1 MNIVDRYLLAVRAF
15 LPRATQ
21 EDIIKELS
29 EDIRSRI
36 EDREEAV
43 GRPLTAAEQES
54 LVKELGHP
62 ALLAGRYGPRRRL
75 IGPELFPFYW
85 LVLKLALGVGVAVH
99 LAIAIAMFSGGHPGQ
114 ALRQATVVLPLVA
127 FVQFGV
133 ITIVFAALDFY
144 GVLSRFNI
152 GWNPR
157 ALPAA
162 PRRRQPLV
170 HLVLSMLVA
179 AWWLIA
185 LRQPAMIFGPHA
197 SVVRLA
203 PIWQSLY
210 LPILLLTLSDVA
222 LRIVDLVRPQ
232 WTRARSL
239 ARVAISGL
247 ALAIL
252 YVLMRA
258 GEWVVIVDAANASS
272 AMRGVV
278 EVFNQAF
285 PWGFGFVAIG
295 FVVTMLVQ
303 LWTFRAGRH
312 DVTQTT

>member
-1 MNIVDRYLLAVRAF
+1 MNIVDRYLVAVRVF

-29 EDIRSRI
+29 EDIRSRTEER
-36 EDREEAV
+36 EDAL
-43 GRPLTAAEQES
+43 GRPLTVAEQES
-54 LVKELGHP
+54 VVKELGHP

-85 LVLKLALGVGVAVH
+85 LVLKLALGVGVAVQ
-99 LAIAIAMFSGGHPGQ
+99 LAVAIARFSAGHPGQ
-114 ALRQATVVLPLVA
+114 ALRQATLALSLVA

-144 GVLSRFNI
+144 GVLSRFSV

-157 ALPAA
+157 ALPAV
-162 PRRRQPLV
+162 PRRTQPVV

-185 LRQPAMIFGPHA
+185 LRQPAMVFGPHA

-210 LPILLLTLSDVA
+210 LPILLLTLADMG
-222 LRIVDLVRPQ
+222 LRVVDLLRPQ

-239 ARVAISGL
+239 ARAAISGL

-258 GEWVVIVDAANASS
+258 GEWIVIVDVANASS
-272 AMRGVV
+272 AMRSVV
-278 EVFNQAF
+278 EVANQAF
-285 PWGFGFVAIG
+285 PWAFGFTAVGFVA
-295 FVVTMLVQ
+295 TMLMQ
-303 LWTFRAGRH
+303 LKSLSVGRH
-312 DVTQTT
+312 GVTQAI